1 LVMDVAERLIDRN
14 GIDGLEVVAVPAPGR
29 FSSAERT

>member
-1 LVMDVAERLIDRN
+1 LVVDVAERLIDRN
-14 GIDGLEVVAVPAPGR
+14 GIDGLEVVAAPGR